1 MWFVA
6 GGEASFQG
14 CVQDANS
21 IGSYAS
27 SVLDDIQARRQE
39 TYYGANGFG
48 EPYQYLN
55 PLVIT

>member
-1 MWFVA
+1 MA